1 MALISVTQKSNNQT
15 VYISEVGFGFAKKN
29 NNNTT
34 IIFYKRA
41 GSERQV
47 RVNETMSELAEK
59 SDKFLLLDN
68 DSLVLDS
75 EKIDSVSENQPSG
88 SVIFYNYQ
96 GKIFTISDSVS
107 SLFEEST
114 ATDFKFSKEITSNY
128 TISSD
133 DFNKILVCNS
143 SSNITI
149 TLDTEA
155 NSNIPINCE
164 IEIFRQGEGTVSVT
178 SASGV
183 SINNSLQSTE
193 SLSNQYDGLC
203 IKQIVSDSWFTIRR
217 NCCGTAPTFAFGNAL
232 YFRNQNNTR
241 VNIPSYSIDT
251 SSISMWFYLPSGIN
265 SYFLLGRDDANLGYV
280 YVNAAATPNEIICT
294 AGTSP
299 TSATFIPPISSLISN
314 WNHMV
319 IVRDGTNMNIY
330 INGTVCSQYKVGSG
344 PLQSTPAPIGVIATN
359 VIGGYNGIELTGWLN
374 EIAIWD
380 SAITAQNVT
389 DLYNGGDG
397 QTAGTVVP
405 SPVRYYRFNLDSNG
419 NEQTGTTLIDLG
431 SSGSDGTLVSFT
443 TPDDWVDYTTA
454 NG

>member
-1 MALISVTQKSNNQT
+1 MALISVTQLSNNQT
-15 VYISEVGFGFAKKN
+15 VYISEAGFGFAKKN

-34 IIFYKRA
+34 VIFYKRA
-41 GSERQV
+41 GVHRKL
-47 RVNETMSELAEK
+47 RVNETMGELAEK
-59 SDKFLLLDN
+59 SDKFLLLDGGN
-68 DSLVLDS
+68 TLLDV
-75 EKIDSVSENQPSG
+75 EKIDSASENQPSG
-88 SVIFYNYQ
+88 SIIFYNYQ
-96 GKIFTISDSVS
+96 GKIFTISDSIS
-107 SLFEEST
+107 SLFEDST
-114 ATDFKFSKEITSNY
+114 VTDFKFSKEITSNY
-128 TISSD
+128 TISSG

-143 SSNITI
+143 ASDITI
-149 TLDTEA
+149 TLDAEA
-155 NSNIPINCE
+155 NSNIPINSE
-164 IEIFRQGEGTVSVT
+164 IEIFRQGQSAVSVT

-183 SINNSLQSTE
+183 SINNSAQSTE

-203 IKQIVSDSWFTIRR
+203 IKQISSDSWFTIRR
-217 NCCGTAPTFAFGNAL
+217 NCCGAAPTFSFGNAL
-232 YFRNQNNTR
+232 YFRNQNNTS
-241 VNIPSYSIDT
+241 VSIPSYSIDT
-251 SSISMWFYLPSGIN
+251 SSISMWFYLPSGVN
-265 SYFLLGRDDANLGYV
+265 AYFLFGRDDSSLGYIQ
-280 YVNAAATPNEIICT
+280 VNAAATPNEIICT

-299 TSATFIPPISSLISN
+299 TSATFIPPISSLRSN

-344 PLQSTPAPIGVIATN
+344 SLQSTPAPIGVISTN

-397 QTAGTVVP
+397 QIAGEVVA
-405 SPVRYYRFNLDSNG
+405 SPVRYYRFNLDANG

-431 SSGSDGTLVSFT
+431 SSGSDGTLVNFS
-443 TPDDWVDYTTA
+443 TPSDWVDYTTA